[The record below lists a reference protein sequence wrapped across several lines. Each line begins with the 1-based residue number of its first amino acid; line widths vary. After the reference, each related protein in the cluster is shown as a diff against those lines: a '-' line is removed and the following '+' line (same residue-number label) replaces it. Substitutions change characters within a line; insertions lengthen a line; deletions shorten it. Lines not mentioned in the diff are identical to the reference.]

1 MSSKMADDEI
11 AVKMVILTMKNYQSW
26 LSNQKIRC
34 SKLFGKQANVL
45 KTNVRYTYPAV
56 QRKDYTPPVGT
67 GLAPLRPI
75 QLKKLRLTAEEDR
88 NGREQKLVDNMPKF
102 YATLWDSISVE
113 SQEIIRVR
121 PGFEAADMEQDPN
134 LLFVIIRE
142 THLLE
147 MAGGPEMVVYE
158 RIKRQMEFLSFTQG
172 KNDSLGAFKVEYM
185 DRRATLTA
193 AGVVARAANEEAL
206 WFLMKL
212 DQSRHGDMLN
222 KLTNAAMRGTP
233 WPATL
238 DEAYLQ
244 ASTWRVQ
251 APRKGDGES
260 ESATYVIA
268 DTMRKK
274 KAVQFVK
281 KNLGSAETRKCF
293 VCQKTGHLAKDCP
306 DIKKSKKEE
315 ALVAMESL
323 DNEDDWESD
332 ADDFGTF

>member
-1 MSSKMADDEI
+1 
-11 AVKMVILTMKNYQSW
+11 
-26 LSNQKIRC
+26 
-34 SKLFGKQANVL
+34 
-45 KTNVRYTYPAV
+45 
-56 QRKDYTPPVGT
+56 
-67 GLAPLRPI
+67 
-75 QLKKLRLTAEEDR
+75 
-88 NGREQKLVDNMPKF
+88 MPKF

-134 LLFVIIRE
+134 LLSVIIRE

-158 RIKRQMEFLSFTQG
+158 RIKQQMKFMLFTQG
-172 KNDSLGAFKVEYM
+172 RNDSLGAFKVEYM

-193 AGVVARAANEEAL
+193 AGDVAPAADEEAL

-222 KLTNAAMRGTP
+222 KLTNDAMRGTP

-260 ESATYVIA
+260 ESGVYVIA
-268 DTMRKK
+268 DTIRKK
-274 KAVQFVK
+274 KAKQLVK
-281 KNLGSAETRKCF
+281 KTLGSAETRKCF
-293 VCQKTGHLAKDCP
+293 VWRRTVR
-306 DIKKSKKEE
+306 ISRSRRRKKR
-315 ALVAMESL
+315 
-323 DNEDDWESD
+323 W
-332 ADDFGTF
+332 

>member
-1 MSSKMADDEI
+1 MSFKMADDEI
-11 AVKMVILTMKNYQSW
+11 AVKMVILTMKKYQSW

-34 SKLFGKQANVL
+34 SKLFRKQANVL

-121 PGFEAADMEQDPN
+121 PGFDAADLEQDPN

-158 RIKRQMEFLSFTQG
+158 RIKRQMEFMLFTQG
-172 KNDSLGAFKVEYM
+172 RNDSLGAFKVEYM

-193 AGVVARAANEEAL
+193 AGVVAPAADEEAL

-212 DQSRHGDMLN
+212 DQSRHDVWGHDA
-222 KLTNAAMRGTP
+222 K
-233 WPATL
+233 
-238 DEAYLQ
+238 Q
-244 ASTWRVQ
+244 A
-251 APRKGDGES
+251 
-260 ESATYVIA
+260 
-268 DTMRKK
+268 
-274 KAVQFVK
+274 
-281 KNLGSAETRKCF
+281 
-293 VCQKTGHLAKDCP
+293 
-306 DIKKSKKEE
+306 
-315 ALVAMESL
+315 
-323 DNEDDWESD
+323 NE
-332 ADDFGTF
+332 